1 MNDSYIPEALMKRI
15 VFAIAFSG
23 LVVTTSAPITAQTL
37 AVDDPVLKNIWTE
50 AMENSQ
56 LEQLAHELMDGYGTR
71 LTGSRQYQAAHQW
84 AVDKFSAWGI
94 TAENEQYGTWIGW
107 ERGITHV
114 DLLEPW
120 VRTLDAMS
128 HSWSPGT
135 KRPIKAEALIVP
147 IVANAEEFQAWLPEV
162 DGKFVLVSF
171 PEPTGRP
178 DEVWQASATPASYEK
193 MQEERNAARQA
204 FNENY
209 GRAGFEGRR
218 PESAMVAAL
227 EEAGAAG
234 ILSMS
239 WHGDWGTYRVFGG
252 STKEIPSVQLALE
265 DYTMLYRMARGG
277 MHPIIELEAESE
289 NLGPQP
295 ALNTVAMIPGTEKPD
310 EYVVLMGHF
319 DTTGA
324 AYGACDNTTGSLM
337 MMEALRILKKYY
349 PNPKRTIV
357 VGLWGSEEQGL
368 NGSRA
373 FVEDHPEIIAG
384 LQAGFNQDNGTGRI
398 VRMSDMGFIEAG
410 PFLAKWISLVP
421 TEVGAQIDLQMPGMP
436 SGGGSDHASFVAAGV
451 PCFSLG
457 ASSWEYGYT
466 WHTQRD
472 TYDKLVFDDWRNN
485 VILAASLAYL
495 ASEED
500 DTVPRT
506 KRAMPIDPRTG
517 EPREWPQ
524 PRQANR
530 AGGGR

>member
-295 ALNTVAMIPGTEKPD
+295 ALNTVAMIPGTAQAKLD
-310 EYVVLMGHF
+310 SMGIN
-319 DTTGA
+319 DLPESPQWDKRRSMINA
-324 AYGACDNTTGSLM
+324 A
-337 MMEALRILKKYY
+337 
-349 PNPKRTIV
+349 
-357 VGLWGSEEQGL
+357 
-368 NGSRA
+368 
-373 FVEDHPEIIAG
+373 
-384 LQAGFNQDNGTGRI
+384 
-398 VRMSDMGFIEAG
+398 
-410 PFLAKWISLVP
+410 
-421 TEVGAQIDLQMPGMP
+421 
-436 SGGGSDHASFVAAGV
+436 
-451 PCFSLG
+451 LG
-457 ASSWEYGYT
+457 
-466 WHTQRD
+466 
-472 TYDKLVFDDWRNN
+472 
-485 VILAASLAYL
+485 I
-495 ASEED
+495 
-500 DTVPRT
+500 
-506 KRAMPIDPRTG
+506 
-517 EPREWPQ
+517 
-524 PRQANR
+524 
-530 AGGGR
+530 